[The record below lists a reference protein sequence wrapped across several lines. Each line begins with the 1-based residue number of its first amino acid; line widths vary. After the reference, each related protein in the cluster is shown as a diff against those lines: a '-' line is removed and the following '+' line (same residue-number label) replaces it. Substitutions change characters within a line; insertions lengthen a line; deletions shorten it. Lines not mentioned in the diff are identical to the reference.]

1 MDIISYI
8 LSRKYTEKSLIGGGA
23 VKGKNCII
31 DSIEEIEGGHRVTFK
46 WTLDDGTVET
56 DYIDV
61 MDGTTNEVI
70 LSKARYDLLSEA
82 EKMNGTTYYVYDED

>member
-1 MDIISYI
+1 MDIVSYI
-8 LSRKYTEKSLIGGGA
+8 LSRKYTEESLIGGGA
-23 VKGKNCII
+23 VKGKNCTI
-31 DSIEEIEGGHRVTFK
+31 DSIETIEGGHRITFK

-61 MDGTTNEVI
+61 MDGITNEVV